1 MPDLEVCGVASNVR
15 WRKNS
20 KAFDI
25 IIIIIIIMMMM
36 MMMSMIRDICPRI
49 ENCTSKQRN
58 DLRVARTHYVIQYD
72 QREVCGFV
80 GYVLL
85 KYVNVGGRPTMRTF
99 VIYFQYARYFS
110 MQGRQQA
117 GSRE

>member
-1 MPDLEVCGVASNVR
+1 MLHE
-15 WRKNS
+15 
-20 KAFDI
+20 
-25 IIIIIIIMMMM
+25 
-36 MMMSMIRDICPRI
+36 
-49 ENCTSKQRN
+49 
-58 DLRVARTHYVIQYD
+58 HYVIQYD

-110 MQGRQQA
+110 MQGRQQQGHA
-117 GSRE
+117 NNLGPFLPAWHLQIACYIFRIVEIYEKSAF

>member
-1 MPDLEVCGVASNVR
+1 MPDLEVWYGVASNVR

-25 IIIIIIIMMMM
+25 IIIMMM

-58 DLRVARTHYVIQYD
+58 DLRVLHVHYVIQYD